1 MATAQHHAQPVGR
14 PASSPAAHADAM
26 LTFAAVLMGV
36 LALFNGLDGIAAIN
50 RSHVF
55 VGNAHYVFGDLRAW
69 GWAILALA
77 IAQGFTVVGILARV
91 QVARWFGVGVLVLN
105 GFAQMAFIPSY
116 PVWSVMIIALDVIA
130 IYALIV
136 HGGRTEPGTEPRTE
150 MERTVTGPSGTAGGD
165 AGG

>member
-1 MATAQHHAQPVGR
+1 MATAQHNVPLGSRQAPGD
-14 PASSPAAHADAM
+14 AHGETM
-26 LTFAAVLMGV
+26 LTFAAVMMGI

-50 RSHVF
+50 HSHVF

-91 QVARWFGVGVLVLN
+91 QVARWFGVAVLALN

-116 PVWSVMIIALDVIA
+116 PVWSVLILGVDVIA
-130 IYALIV
+130 LYALV
-136 HGGRTEPGTEPRTE
+136 AYGGPRTPVE
-150 MERTVTGPSGTAGGD
+150 QGGTTYAETTERREDPGPPRSA
-165 AGG
+165 

>member
-1 MATAQHHAQPVGR
+1 MATAQHHAQPVG
-14 PASSPAAHADAM
+14 PSASSPAAHADAM

-130 IYALIV
+130 IYALIA
-136 HGGRTEPGTEPRTE
+136 HGGRTEPRTEP
-150 MERTVTGPSGTAGGD
+150 ERTATGPSGTAGGD